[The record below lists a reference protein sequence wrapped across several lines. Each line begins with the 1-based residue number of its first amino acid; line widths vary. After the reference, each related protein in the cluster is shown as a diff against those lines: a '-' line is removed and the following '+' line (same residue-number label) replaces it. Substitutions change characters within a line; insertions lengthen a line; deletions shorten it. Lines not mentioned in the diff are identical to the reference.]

1 VGGAGECSVEA
12 MAEHAAD
19 FFGVHGLPLV
29 DVLGFSIS

>member
-1 VGGAGECSVEA
+1 

-19 FFGVHGLPLV
+19 FFGAHGLPLV